1 MIPYGK
7 HFIDEDDIDAVVK
20 ILRHGSLTQGPAI
33 TSFEQAFCDY
43 VGVKYAV
50 AVSSCTAGLHIASL
64 AAGLGSGDTLITSPI
79 SFVASANAGL
89 YAGANVAFADINPH
103 TVNMDVQ
110 SLREFL
116 VDNPSTKVA
125 IPVHFAG
132 LPCDMESIKAACDE
146 SSTVVIE
153 DAAHALGASYK
164 NGKRV
169 GSCCH
174 SLMTVFSLHPVKAI
188 AAGEGGVVTTND
200 ETIYRKLLRL
210 RSHGINKLDDKFENI
225 GQAFSDGIQNS
236 WYYEMQQIGFHY
248 RTTDI
253 QCALAQSQLKKLDQF
268 IEKRRSIA
276 SIYRQRLANFSSVTC
291 AQPSSDDQFHAR
303 HLFVIRS
310 DYKRLK
316 ASRAVIQNTMRSE
329 FGIITQVHYL
339 PIPMH
344 PYYQKLGH
352 NMNNLPNALSYYEE
366 CLSIPIYYSLTDDEL
381 EHVILSL
388 SKVFN

>member
-1 MIPYGK
+1 MK
-7 HFIDEDDIDAVVK
+7 FF
-20 ILRHGSLTQGPAI
+20 SLLI
-33 TSFEQAFCDY
+33 
-43 VGVKYAV
+43 
-50 AVSSCTAGLHIASL
+50 IASL
-64 AAGLGSGDTLITSPI
+64 
-79 SFVASANAGL
+79 
-89 YAGANVAFADINPH
+89 
-103 TVNMDVQ
+103 
-110 SLREFL
+110 
-116 VDNPSTKVA
+116 
-125 IPVHFAG
+125 
-132 LPCDMESIKAACDE
+132 
-146 SSTVVIE
+146 
-153 DAAHALGASYK
+153 
-164 NGKRV
+164 
-169 GSCCH
+169 
-174 SLMTVFSLHPVKAI
+174 
-188 AAGEGGVVTTND
+188 
-200 ETIYRKLLRL
+200 
-210 RSHGINKLDDKFENI
+210 
-225 GQAFSDGIQNS
+225 
-236 WYYEMQQIGFHY
+236 QQIGFHY